1 MLLSIVVPIYNV
13 EMYIAKCLQSAIHN
27 GMDSDDFEIIVI
39 DDESR
44 DNSVAIVEEFKNVH
58 TTIKLFSQKNKGL
71 GGARN
76 TGIDNASGNYILFLD
91 SDDLLLPNTIKQII
105 CMAIENDLDI
115 LEFGAQG
122 IDEKNRI
129 VYKRT
134 NSTEN
139 VVYSGVDYYKKIRYM
154 DSACNKLYKR
164 SFLAENKLRFL
175 EKLYIEDYEFNTRVF
190 LTAKKVMASDVIV
203 SSFLQ
208 SPNSITRNIDP
219 LKREKMKNDIIFVM
233 NLIKDQKKSNSD
245 SASIDFLNERL
256 GFLNSTLFYQLF
268 KNKSSYDDFLKLK
281 RMMILKGL
289 YCVDYFIHDRKKNIF
304 RILILRNFYLL
315 KIMTLLR

>member
-1 MLLSIVVPIYNV
+1 SIVVPIYNV

-105 CMAIENDLDI
+105 RMAIENDLDI

-139 VVYSGVDYYKKIRYM
+139 VVYSGVD
-154 DSACNKLYKR
+154 
-164 SFLAENKLRFL
+164 
-175 EKLYIEDYEFNTRVF
+175 
-190 LTAKKVMASDVIV
+190 
-203 SSFLQ
+203 
-208 SPNSITRNIDP
+208 
-219 LKREKMKNDIIFVM
+219 
-233 NLIKDQKKSNSD
+233 
-245 SASIDFLNERL
+245 
-256 GFLNSTLFYQLF
+256 
-268 KNKSSYDDFLKLK
+268 
-281 RMMILKGL
+281 
-289 YCVDYFIHDRKKNIF
+289 
-304 RILILRNFYLL
+304 
-315 KIMTLLR
+315 